1 MKRLL
6 KNSSLIAFGLITG
19 LTLSS
24 FASNESIMAVRDNIT
39 SIFVKGEQINAKPDD
54 APINY
59 QGKLYVPLRT
69 ISEKMGLVVDYNKSS
84 KSVYITEKPLTKE
97 EKLAQHAEIYNEAMA
112 DFQKAQAKN
121 VEDARKED
129 IKKES
134 SVDYKDLPISFRKD
148 KFFMKLTLT
157 VKSNSDNNSEFY
169 FDVKNDGDSGIV
181 IDPFSAKFD
190 YSDAHAER
198 QLDTSDVNI
207 GLFDKKVLSS
217 IDAGFDDKLYLTLK
231 EIPKDIKQG
240 TLSFNIYPV
249 GEDSNITK
257 VIMPIK
263 LD

>member
-6 KNSSLIAFGLITG
+6 KNSSLIALGLIMG

-97 EKLAQHAEIYNEAMA
+97 EKLAQHTEIYNEAMA
-112 DFQKAQAKN
+112 DFQKSQAKN
-121 VEDARKED
+121 IEDARKED

-134 SVDYKDLPISFRKD
+134 SVNYKDLPISFRKD
-148 KFFMKLTLT
+148 KFFMTLTLT
-157 VKSNSDNNSEFY
+157 VKTNANSNSQFY
-169 FDVKNDGDSGIV
+169 FDVKNNGEKGIV

-198 QLDTSDVNI
+198 QLDTDGVSVINMS
-207 GLFDKKVLSS
+207 KKVLSS
-217 IDAGFDDKLYLTLK
+217 IDVGTDDSLYLTLN